1 MIVLRQMQEYTKRIG
16 INNTTISTTNTNKK
30 TIKNTQIQIEYLLW
44 LFKLY
49 IQIKTSVLLS
59 LYV

>member
-1 MIVLRQMQEYTKRIG
+1 MIVLRQMQEYKKRIG
-16 INNTTISTTNTNKK
+16 IHNTTISTTNTNRN
-30 TIKNTQIQIEYLLW
+30 TNKNTQIQVEYLLR
-44 LFKLY
+44 LFKLC